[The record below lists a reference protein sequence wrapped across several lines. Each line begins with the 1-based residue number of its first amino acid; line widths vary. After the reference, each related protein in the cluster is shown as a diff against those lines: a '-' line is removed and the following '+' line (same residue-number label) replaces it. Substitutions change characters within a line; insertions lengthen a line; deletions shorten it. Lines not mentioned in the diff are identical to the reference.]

1 MTTGVTTRG
10 LLALLIATAAAPI
23 AAHAQVQSQVQTQP
37 QANPQT
43 PPLKEVQVGASAFT
57 LAAPVP
63 AWVDMVAIPA
73 ADTSRAV
80 VGRLIDT
87 QYLVGETNTVFVRR
101 AITVSDP
108 ALLTAVG
115 QLPIMFVP
123 QYQQLKIHAI
133 RVLRGAETLDRTSS
147 STIRFLQ
154 RETGLEQGVYTDA
167 VTASILVNDLRVGD
181 TLEFFYSLVGQN
193 PVFRGKFMELTTW
206 EQPYPTVLRR
216 VILNHPVSRP
226 VDWRLLGDG
235 AQKLPGRSERLR
247 NGVRQLRFE
256 ERLVLSTGTEPL
268 TPPDYLPS
276 RSLEFSEFT
285 SWDEVAVWANALFQ
299 YDGGLDDDLR
309 AVVAK
314 LRARPTT
321 EQRVVAALEF
331 VQSEI
336 RYFSV
341 ALGESSHRPT
351 PPPQVLKRRYGDC
364 KDKSLL
370 LMTLLKELGV
380 DSNPVLLRIG
390 RQKGIDKLLPAPQ
403 LFNHVIVRATV
414 DGKDFYLDPTRL
426 GQHGRLARMGQAHEG
441 TEVLLVGAGTGRLT
455 TIASANAAELVRTEL
470 SEVATISKLGDEAR
484 FETRQV
490 WHGQIA
496 ETSRVAIEH
505 APQERIVKLIADA
518 LEARYPG
525 ARLAGAPDIK
535 DDRIDNSITV
545 TAHYIVPK
553 LAIEEQGN
561 WFVRFVPANLRG
573 ALVRPSSATRQ
584 TPFKGLTFPYEG
596 TYTFEVRFPDQVSGS
611 SDPATETIE
620 NKYFR
625 YAVTSSFR
633 GSVSKTRVDVKT
645 FADRVEAGDIQKFT
659 EDLQS
664 IDTATKGVVL
674 VAKPFIKH
682 EGSVAATDDIVAT
695 QRARLQEIVDLVSE
709 TIKSGKLSGSDLAD
723 AYCTRAEAYSSLDKL
738 AEAMRDATEA
748 LKLAPNS
755 AKHVVCRA
763 AVYFHRGD
771 FEESVADYSRA
782 ITLGSVRPRTFLYRG
797 ISRFYASDLEEAA
810 EDFAKASSDPKY
822 DGLAFSDLW
831 LTWTYRR
838 LGRPIPDAVAKRA
851 AQQPRGDWPRP
862 ALAMLNGIITPDEML
877 KSIDDKTG
885 DDRKMA
891 LTEAYFYLGEHYL
904 ARREVAEAQD
914 YFEKAR
920 RLGVFTYTEYT
931 TAGFEL
937 QQLADARQSRAR

>member
-1 MTTGVTTRG
+1 MTTWLATRG
-10 LLALLIATAAAPI
+10 LLALLIAAVAAPI
-23 AAHAQVQSQVQTQP
+23 GTRAQT
-37 QANPQT
+37 NPQS

-63 AWVDMVAIPA
+63 GWVDMVAIPA
-73 ADTSRAV
+73 TETSRAV
-80 VGRLIDT
+80 VGRLVDT
-87 QYLVGETNTVFVRR
+87 QFLVGETNTIFVHR
-101 AITVSDP
+101 AITVNDP
-108 ALLTAVG
+108 ALLTTIG
-115 QLPIMFVP
+115 QLPIVFVP
-123 QYQQLKIHAI
+123 QFQQLKIHAI

-154 RETGLEQGVYTDA
+154 RETGLEQGVYSDA

-181 TLEFFYSLVGQN
+181 TLEFSYSLVGQN
-193 PVFRGKFMELTTW
+193 PVFHGKFMESTTW
-206 EQPYPTVLRR
+206 EQPFPVLLRR
-216 VILNHPVSRP
+216 VILNHPLSRR
-226 VDWRLLGDG
+226 VDWRMLGDG
-235 AQKLPGRSERLR
+235 AQKLPGQSERLR
-247 NGVRQLRFE
+247 NGIRQLRFE
-256 ERLVLSTGTEPL
+256 ERLVPSTGAEPL
-268 TPPDYLPS
+268 TPSDYLSS
-276 RSLEFSEFT
+276 RTLEFSEFA

-314 LRARPTT
+314 LRTQPTT

-380 DSNPVLLRIG
+380 DSNPVLVRIG
-390 RQKGIDKLLPAPQ
+390 RQKGLGRLLPAPQ

-426 GQHGRLARMGQAHEG
+426 GQHGRLTRMGQVHEG
-441 TEVLLVGAGTGRLT
+441 AEVLLVAAGAGRLT
-455 TIASANAAELVRTEL
+455 TIASANAAELIRNEL
-470 SEVATISKLGDEAR
+470 SEVATIPKLGDDAQ
-484 FETRQV
+484 FEIRQV
-490 WHGQIA
+490 WHGQFA
-496 ETSRVAIEH
+496 ETMRVAFEH
-505 APQERIVKLIADA
+505 APRERILKLIGDA

-525 ARLAGAPDIK
+525 VRLAGAPDIK
-535 DDRIDNSITV
+535 DDRIDNSLTIT
-545 TAHYIVPK
+545 ARYIVPK
-553 LAIEEQGN
+553 LAAEEQGN
-561 WFVRFVPANLRG
+561 WFVRFAPDNLKG
-573 ALVRPSSATRQ
+573 AMVRPTSATRQ
-584 TPFKGLTFPYEG
+584 APFKGLTFPYEG

-611 SDPATETIE
+611 NDPATQTVE
-620 NKYFR
+620 NKYFH
-625 YAVTSSFR
+625 YSVTSSFR
-633 GSVSKTRVDVKT
+633 GNVSKTRVDLRT

-674 VAKPFIKH
+674 VAKPFIRH
-682 EGSVAATDDIVAT
+682 EGSAAATDDIVAT

-723 AYCTRAEAYSSLDKL
+723 AYCARAETYSSLDKD
-738 AEAMRDATEA
+738 AEAMHDAAEA

-755 AKHVVCRA
+755 AKHVICRA
-763 AVYFHRGD
+763 AAYFHRGD

-782 ITLGSVRPRTFLYRG
+782 ITLGSTRPRTFHYRG
-797 ISRFYASDLEEAA
+797 MSRFYAGDLEGAA

-822 DGLAFSDLW
+822 DMLAFSDLW

-838 LGRPIPDAVAKRA
+838 LGRPIPEAVAKRA
-851 AQQPRGDWPRP
+851 AEQPRGDWPRP
-862 ALAMLNGIITPDEML
+862 ALAMLNGIITPEQML
-877 KSIDDKTG
+877 KSLDDKTG
-885 DDRKMA
+885 NDRKMA

-904 ARREVAEAQD
+904 ARREVAKAQE

-920 RLGVFTYTEYT
+920 RLGVFTYTEYD

-937 QQLADARQSRAR
+937 QRLAGARQSHAR